1 MKKLKGLLGLAVS
14 LMLIGVTGVSALEYN
29 VEEDNTAI
37 ADLGIDYTQDIVING
52 NGHTLTGM
60 FNQITND
67 INIEISNVTINVDSK
82 PGTEDIAI
90 DIRSN
95 GATLALDNVT
105 ILNYTKA
112 GVYAEQFKS
121 IVINNSTF
129 DGSETDEIG
138 EGSGDEADLVKRSA
152 AGIDINIGNSAT
164 TDYAIEKIEITN
176 STFRNV
182 IETEGNTTG
191 GGIKVKIKN
200 KEHLTSM
207 CDVVIEN
214 NTFEG
219 NVRDLVVGTD
229 SPKTGTTT
237 EQADTGNITFKLL
250 GNTAMKVVNNSSSEE
265 LEENRTEIIEASDY
279 LVELNYYDDTH
290 NVFTEDETGLVVD
303 PTAEDFD
310 LNEELTNVTVEDLV
324 IDYGDY
330 TITIN
335 KADVKEDLT
344 NTLTDLSLVV
354 SEDTET
360 EGLIEYI
367 TEDNTFIKTTASGD
381 LPANVVTLSLNLSKY
396 ANQNVNLYYFNPDS
410 DELEFVS
417 VVAFDENGNANIAL
431 EHYSE
436 YVLSTTDL
444 LDSTTGGEIETPVE
458 DPTVDDTPG
467 DVVENPSTN
476 DNVGIFMFLGALSV
490 IGLTVATI
498 VLKKKHN

>member
-1 MKKLKGLLGLAVS
+1 MKRMKGLLGLAVS
-14 LMLIGVTGVSALEYN
+14 LMLIGVTGVSAEEYTLT
-29 VEEDNTAI
+29 EDKDISA
-37 ADLGIDYTQDIVING
+37 LGIDYTEDITING
-52 NGHTLTGM
+52 NGHTLTGK
-60 FNQITND
+60 FNQIKND

-95 GATLALDNVT
+95 GATLTLENVT

-129 DGSETDEIG
+129 DGSGTDEIG

-152 AGIDINIGNSAT
+152 AGIDLNIGNSAS

-207 CDVVIEN
+207 CAVVIEN

-219 NVRDLVVGTD
+219 NVRDLVIGTD
-229 SPKTGTTT
+229 SPKTGTITT
-237 EQADTGNITFKLL
+237 QADTGNITFKLF
-250 GNTAMKVVNNSSSEE
+250 GNSAMKVVNNSSSEA
-265 LEENRTEIIEASDY
+265 EETNRTETIDSKY
-279 LVELNYYDDTH
+279 LVELNYYDGTH
-290 NVFTEDETGLVVD
+290 KVLTEDETGIVVD
-303 PTAEDFD
+303 ATDESFD
-310 LNEELTNVTVEDLV
+310 LEDALANVSANEEVENLV
-324 IDYGDY
+324 IDYGEY

-335 KADVKEDLT
+335 KEDIKEDLA
-344 NTLTDLSLVV
+344 NTITDLSLVV

-360 EGLIEYI
+360 EGLVEYVS
-367 TEDNTFIKTTASGD
+367 EDNTFIKTTASGN

-396 ANQNVNLYYFNPDS
+396 ANQNVNLYYFNPDNN
-410 DELEFVS
+410 ELEFIS

-444 LDSTTGGEIETPVE
+444 LDSTTDNPV
-458 DPTVDDTPG
+458 VDDNPG
-467 DVVENPSTN
+467 DVVENPSTS
-476 DNVGIFMFLGALSV
+476 DNVALYMILGALSV
-490 IGLTVATI
+490 MGLAGATI
-498 VLKKKHN
+498 ILKKRHN